1 MRAPL
6 IPSWPAH
13 PAVYQAP
20 RRPAAGIWREDGRLH
35 VSAFVEVLLPR
46 TDAGAL
52 AQVVVAVVVT
62 ATLVAVTR
70 SAEACLLVLGIGLVA
85 LGWMALRILH

>member
-1 MRAPL
+1 M
-6 IPSWPAH
+6 
-13 PAVYQAP
+13 
-20 RRPAAGIWREDGRLH
+20 
-35 VSAFVEVLLPR
+35 EVLLPR